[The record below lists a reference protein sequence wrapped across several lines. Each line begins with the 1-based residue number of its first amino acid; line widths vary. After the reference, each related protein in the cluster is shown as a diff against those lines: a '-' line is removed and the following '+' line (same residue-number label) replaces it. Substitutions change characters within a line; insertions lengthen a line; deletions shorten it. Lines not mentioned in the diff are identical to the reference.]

1 METGSAVV
9 IVIVGIA
16 IEHVVLAQPAADIV
30 FLGVRLAG
38 VYLKPGAEFIEIDTE
53 GNAMGDWRAAIWLL
67 DRRFPN
73 DWSLKWIRRNLAAE
87 QKHQQQE
94 HSIMDP
100 EWRELIRAI
109 DQHTRAITKEQED
122 DIRDKAW
129 NGPGSLP

>member
-1 METGSAVV
+1 METGSAV
-9 IVIVGIA
+9 VIVGIA

-73 DWSLKWIRRNLAAE
+73 DWSLKWIRRNLDAE

-109 DQHTRAITKEQED
+109 DQHTRAITKEQEN
-122 DIRDKAW
+122 DIRAKAW
-129 NGPGSLP
+129 NGSGSLP